1 MTTLQ
6 LLTFGGQS
14 KSHSKKMKN
23 QTLFPLYNKDEGTDT
38 PHPPP
43 QVSQDGGSSHV
54 TPLHARRIYIET
66 YGCQMNV
73 SDSELMAGILTQSGH
88 QTVPHLDDAD
98 VVLVNTCAIRE
109 NAETKVINRLKH
121 LNHRKRR
128 HPELIIGVCGCMAQ
142 HLRDRL
148 LDAAPYV
155 DLVMGPDAYRNLPV
169 ALDSLAGD
177 VKSHVSLTDRDPFV
191 GLRLDKNED
200 YADIA
205 PIRKEGIRAWLT
217 IQRGC
222 DKMCTFCIVPF
233 VRGRERSLPLKLLV
247 EDVEK
252 LVDQGFKEVVLL
264 GQTVN
269 SYHDDSADFGDLL
282 YAVGEVNGLE
292 RVRFTSPHPA
302 DATDS
307 MIDAMANS
315 PVVCKHLHLPL
326 QSGSTEVLERMRRTY
341 TAEEYRT
348 LVSKLRERVPDI
360 SLTTDIIVGFCGETD
375 DEFMETYQM
384 MTDIRYDSAFM
395 FKYSEREGTLAHKA
409 LPDDVPEV
417 VKGERLE
424 QIIELQENISANINK
439 SAIGDTVTVLVEGE
453 SRRDADRYH
462 GKTDGFKTTV
472 FPKTGSQIGD
482 IVNVRVHSTTAHTLI
497 GQIV

>member
-1 MTTLQ
+1 MQ
-6 LLTFGGQS
+6 
-14 KSHSKKMKN
+14 N
-23 QTLFPLYNKDEGTDT
+23 QTLFPLYNKDKPAGD
-38 PHPPP
+38 PL
-43 QVSQDGGSSHV
+43 QASQAEASSH
-54 TPLHARRIYIET
+54 TRRVYIET

-73 SDSELMAGILTQSGH
+73 SDSELMAGILTQNGH

-109 NAETKVINRLKH
+109 NAETKVINRLVQ

-128 HPELIIGVCGCMAQ
+128 QPDLIIGVCGCMAQ
-142 HLRDRL
+142 HLRDKL

-155 DLVMGPDAYRNLPV
+155 DLVMGPDAYRNLPM
-169 ALDSLAGD
+169 ALDSLARG
-177 VKSHVSLTDRDPFV
+177 VESHVSMTDRDPFV
-191 GLRLDKNED
+191 GLRLDKSED

-269 SYHDDSADFGDLL
+269 SYRDNGADFGDLL
-282 YAVGEVNGLE
+282 YAVGDVNGLE

-307 MIDAMANS
+307 MIDAMAS
-315 PVVCKHLHLPL
+315 SASVCKHLHLPL
-326 QSGSTEVLERMRRTY
+326 QSGSTQVLERMRRTY
-341 TAEEYRT
+341 TAEEYRN
-348 LVSKLRERVPDI
+348 LVSKLRERIPDI
-360 SLTTDIIVGFCGETD
+360 AITTDIIVGFCGETD

-384 MTDIRYDSAFM
+384 MADICYDSAFM

-409 LPDDVPEV
+409 FLDDVPET
-417 VKGERLE
+417 VKSERLK
-424 QIIELQENISANINK
+424 QIIELQENISAAINRDTV
-439 SAIGDTVTVLVEGE
+439 GDTVTVLIEGE
-453 SRRDADRYH
+453 SRRNADKYH
-462 GKTDGFKTTV
+462 GKTDGFKTAV
-472 FPKTGSQIGD
+472 FPKVPDTKIGD
-482 IVNVRVHSTTAHTLI
+482 MVNVRVDTTTAHTLI
-497 GQIV
+497 GLTV

>member
-1 MTTLQ
+1 
-6 LLTFGGQS
+6 
-14 KSHSKKMKN
+14 MKN
-23 QTLFPLYNKDEGTDT
+23 ETLFPLYHKGEQIDT

-43 QVSQDGGSSHV
+43 QKQQGGPQQ
-54 TPLHARRIYIET
+54 THARRVYIET

-88 QTVPHLDDAD
+88 QTVTHIDDAD

-128 HPELIIGVCGCMAQ
+128 QPELIIGVCGCMAQ

-169 ALDSLAGD
+169 ALDSLIGGVEA
-177 VKSHVSLTDRDPFV
+177 HVSLKDRDPFL

-269 SYHDDSADFGDLL
+269 SYRDNGSDFGDLL

-302 DATDS
+302 DATER
-307 MIDAMANS
+307 MIDAMASS
-315 PVVCKHLHLPL
+315 PTVCKHLHLPL
-326 QSGSTEVLERMRRTY
+326 QSGATPVLERMRRTY
-341 TAEEYRT
+341 TAEEYRD
-348 LVSKLRERVPDI
+348 LVTKLRERIPNI
-360 SLTTDIIVGFCGETD
+360 ALSTDIIVGFCGETEA
-375 DEFMETYQM
+375 EFRETYQM
-384 MTDIRYDSAFM
+384 MADIRYDSAFM

-409 LPDDVPEV
+409 LPDDVPEAE
-417 VKGERLE
+417 KGERLK
-424 QIIELQENISANINK
+424 QIIELQEQISAEINTT
-439 SAIGDTVTVLVEGE
+439 AVGETVAVLIEGE
-453 SRRDADRYH
+453 SRRETDKYY

-472 FPKTGSQIGD
+472 FPKADSQIGEV
-482 IVNVRVHSTTAHTLI
+482 VNVRIHSTTAHTLI

>member
-1 MTTLQ
+1 
-6 LLTFGGQS
+6 
-14 KSHSKKMKN
+14 MKD
-23 QTLFPLYNKDEGTDT
+23 QTLFPLYNKGEHVET
-38 PHPPP
+38 PQPP
-43 QVSQDGGSSHV
+43 SQKSQSVPHA
-54 TPLHARRIYIET
+54 HARHVYIET

-88 QTVPHLDDAD
+88 QTVTHIDDAD

-128 HPELIIGVCGCMAQ
+128 QPELIIGVCGCMAQ
-142 HLRDRL
+142 HLRDKL

-169 ALDSLAGD
+169 ALDSLIGGVEA
-177 VKSHVSLTDRDPFV
+177 HVSLKDRDPFL
-191 GLRLDKNED
+191 GLRLDKSED
-200 YADIA
+200 YADVA

-269 SYHDDSADFGDLL
+269 SYRDNGSDFGDLL
-282 YAVGEVNGLE
+282 YAVGEVNGLA
-292 RVRFTSPHPA
+292 RLRFTSPHPA
-302 DATDS
+302 DATES
-307 MIDAMANS
+307 MIDAMASS
-315 PVVCKHLHLPL
+315 PTVCKHLHLPL
-326 QSGSTEVLERMRRTY
+326 QSGSTPVLERMRRTY
-341 TAEEYRT
+341 TAEEYRD
-348 LVSKLRERVPDI
+348 LVSKLRERIPNI
-360 SLTTDIIVGFCGETD
+360 SLSTDIIVGFCGETD
-375 DEFMETYQM
+375 AEFRQTYQM
-384 MTDIRYDSAFM
+384 MADIRYDSAFM
-395 FKYSEREGTLAHKA
+395 FKYSERDGTLAHKA
-409 LPDDVPEV
+409 LPDDVPEAE
-417 VKGERLE
+417 KGERLK
-424 QIIELQENISANINK
+424 QIIELQEQISADINT
-439 SAIGDTVTVLVEGE
+439 AAVGDTVTVLVEGE
-453 SRRDADRYH
+453 SRREADKYH

-472 FPKTGSQIGD
+472 FPKADSGIGD
-482 IVNVRVHSTTAHTLI
+482 VVNVHIHSTTAHTLI

>member
-1 MTTLQ
+1 
-6 LLTFGGQS
+6 
-14 KSHSKKMKN
+14 
-23 QTLFPLYNKDEGTDT
+23 
-38 PHPPP
+38 
-43 QVSQDGGSSHV
+43 
-54 TPLHARRIYIET
+54 
-66 YGCQMNV
+66 MNV
-73 SDSELMAGILTQSGH
+73 SDSELMAGILTKSGH
-88 QTVPHLDDAD
+88 QTVPLLDDAD
-98 VVLVNTCAIRE
+98 VILVNTCAIRE
-109 NAETKVINRLKH
+109 NAETKVINRLTQ

-128 HPELIIGVCGCMAQ
+128 QPDLIIGVCGCMAQ

-155 DLVMGPDAYRNLPV
+155 DLVMGPDAYRDLPM
-169 ALDSLAGD
+169 ALDSLARG
-177 VKSHVSLTDRDPFV
+177 VESHVSMTDRDPFI
-191 GLRLDKNED
+191 GLRLDKSED

-247 EDVEK
+247 EDIEK

-269 SYHDDSADFGDLL
+269 SYRDDNADFGDLL

-292 RVRFTSPHPA
+292 RLRFTSPHPA

-315 PVVCKHLHLPL
+315 PAVCKHLHLPL

-341 TAEEYRT
+341 TAEEYRN
-348 LVSKLRERVPDI
+348 LVSKLRERIPDI
-360 SLTTDIIVGFCGETD
+360 AITTDVIVGFCGETEE
-375 DEFMETYQM
+375 EFKQTYEM
-384 MTDIRYDSAFM
+384 MADIRYDSAFM

-409 LPDDVPEV
+409 FPDDVPET
-417 VKGERLE
+417 VKGERLKH
-424 QIIELQENISANINK
+424 IIELQEKISAEINT
-439 SAIGDTVTVLVEGE
+439 AAVGDTVPVLVEGE
-453 SRRDADRYH
+453 SRRDADKYH
-462 GKTDGFKTTV
+462 GKTDGFKTAV
-472 FPKTGSQIGD
+472 FPKADSKIGE
-482 IVNVRVHSTTAHTLI
+482 IVNVRVDRTTAHTLI

>member
-1 MTTLQ
+1 
-6 LLTFGGQS
+6 
-14 KSHSKKMKN
+14 MKN
-23 QTLFPLYNKDEGTDT
+23 QMHFPLYNKNERADA
-38 PHPPP
+38 PHQPP
-43 QVSQDGGSSHV
+43 QESQAG
-54 TPLHARRIYIET
+54 TPAHARRVYIET

-73 SDSELMAGILTQSGH
+73 SDSELMAGILTQNGH

-98 VVLVNTCAIRE
+98 VILVNTCAIRE
-109 NAETKVINRLKH
+109 NAETKVINRLKQ
-121 LNHRKRR
+121 LNHHKRR

-169 ALDSLAGD
+169 ALDSLARG
-177 VKSHVSLTDRDPFV
+177 VESHVSLTDRDPFL
-191 GLRLDKNED
+191 GLRLDKSED

-269 SYHDDSADFGDLL
+269 SYHDNGTDFGDLL

-307 MIDAMANS
+307 MIDAMASS
-315 PVVCKHLHLPL
+315 PSVCNHLHLPL
-326 QSGSTEVLERMRRTY
+326 QSRGSTEVLERMRRTY
-341 TAEEYRT
+341 TALEDDIDHSSRNS
-348 LVSKLRERVPDI
+348 VIRERIPNI
-360 SLTTDIIVGFCGETD
+360 ALTTDIIVGFCGETP
-375 DEFMETYQM
+375 
-384 MTDIRYDSAFM
+384 
-395 FKYSEREGTLAHKA
+395 K
-409 LPDDVPEV
+409 
-417 VKGERLE
+417 
-424 QIIELQENISANINK
+424 K
-439 SAIGDTVTVLVEGE
+439 SLGRPT
-453 SRRDADRYH
+453 R
-462 GKTDGFKTTV
+462 
-472 FPKTGSQIGD
+472 
-482 IVNVRVHSTTAHTLI
+482 
-497 GQIV
+497 

>member
-1 MTTLQ
+1 
-6 LLTFGGQS
+6 
-14 KSHSKKMKN
+14 
-23 QTLFPLYNKDEGTDT
+23 
-38 PHPPP
+38 
-43 QVSQDGGSSHV
+43 
-54 TPLHARRIYIET
+54 
-66 YGCQMNV
+66 
-73 SDSELMAGILTQSGH
+73 MAGILTQSGH
-88 QTVPHLDDAD
+88 QTVTHIDDAD

-128 HPELIIGVCGCMAQ
+128 QPELIIGVCGCMAQ

-148 LDAAPYV
+148 LAAAPYV

-169 ALDSLAGD
+169 ALDSLTGGVEA
-177 VKSHVSLTDRDPFV
+177 HVSLKDRDPFL
-191 GLRLDKNED
+191 GLRLDKSED

-233 VRGRERSLPLKLLV
+233 VRGRERSLPLKRLV

-269 SYHDDSADFGDLL
+269 SYRDNGSDFGDLL
-282 YAVGEVNGLE
+282 YAIGEVNGLE
-292 RVRFTSPHPA
+292 RLRFTSPHPA
-302 DATDS
+302 DATER

-315 PVVCKHLHLPL
+315 PTVCKHLHLPL
-326 QSGSTEVLERMRRTY
+326 QSGATPVLERMRRTY
-341 TAEEYRT
+341 TAEEYRE
-348 LVSKLRERVPDI
+348 LVSKLRERIPNI
-360 SLTTDIIVGFCGETD
+360 ALSTDVIVGFCGETEA
-375 DEFMETYQM
+375 EFRQTYQM
-384 MTDIRYDSAFM
+384 MADIRYDSAFM

-417 VKGERLE
+417 EKGERLK
-424 QIIELQENISANINK
+424 QIIELQEQISAEINTTTV
-439 SAIGDTVTVLVEGE
+439 GDTVAVLVEGE
-453 SRRDADRYH
+453 SRREADKYY

-472 FPKTGSQIGD
+472 FPKADSEIGGV
-482 IVNVRVHSTTAHTLI
+482 VNVRIHNTTAHTLI

>member
-1 MTTLQ
+1 
-6 LLTFGGQS
+6 
-14 KSHSKKMKN
+14 MKN
-23 QTLFPLYNKDEGTDT
+23 QMLFPLYNKADRADT
-38 PHPPP
+38 PHPQKSQVVP
-43 QVSQDGGSSHV
+43 QQA
-54 TPLHARRIYIET
+54 HARRVYIET

-73 SDSELMAGILTQSGH
+73 SDSELMAGILTQNGH
-88 QTVPHLDDAD
+88 QTVTHIDDAD

-128 HPELIIGVCGCMAQ
+128 QPELIIGVCGCMAQ

-169 ALDSLAGD
+169 ALDSLTGGVEA
-177 VKSHVSLTDRDPFV
+177 HVSLKGRDPFL
-191 GLRLDKNED
+191 GLRLDKSED

-269 SYHDDSADFGDLL
+269 SYRDNGSDFGDLL

-302 DATDS
+302 DATAR
-307 MIDAMANS
+307 MIDAMASS
-315 PVVCKHLHLPL
+315 PTVCKHLHLPL
-326 QSGSTEVLERMRRTY
+326 QSGATPVLERMRRTY
-341 TAEEYRT
+341 TAEEYRD
-348 LVSKLRERVPDI
+348 LVTKLRERIPDI
-360 SLTTDIIVGFCGETD
+360 ALSTDVIVGFCGETEA
-375 DEFMETYQM
+375 EFMETYQM
-384 MTDIRYDSAFM
+384 MADIRYDSAFM
-395 FKYSEREGTLAHKA
+395 FKYSEREGTLAHKT
-409 LPDDVPEV
+409 LPDDVPEAE
-417 VKGERLE
+417 KGERLK
-424 QIIELQENISANINK
+424 QIIELQEQISAEINT
-439 SAIGDTVTVLVEGE
+439 AAVGDTVAVLVEGE
-453 SRRDADRYH
+453 SRRDTDKYY

-472 FPKTGSQIGD
+472 FPRADSEIGEV
-482 IVNVRVHSTTAHTLI
+482 VNVRIHSTTAHTLI
-497 GQIV
+497 GRMV

>member
-1 MTTLQ
+1 
-6 LLTFGGQS
+6 
-14 KSHSKKMKN
+14 MKT
-23 QTLFPLYNKDEGTDT
+23 QTLFPLYDKNERADTQASQTGT
-38 PHPPP
+38 
-43 QVSQDGGSSHV
+43 SA
-54 TPLHARRIYIET
+54 HARRVYIET

-73 SDSELMAGILTQSGH
+73 SDSELMAGILTKSGH

-109 NAETKVINRLKH
+109 NAETKVIHRLTQ

-128 HPELIIGVCGCMAQ
+128 QPDLVIGVCGCMAQ

-155 DLVMGPDAYRNLPV
+155 DLVMGPDAYRDLPI
-169 ALDSLAGD
+169 ALDSLARG
-177 VKSHVSLTDRDPFV
+177 VEAHVSMTDRDPFI
-191 GLRLDKNED
+191 GLRLDKSED

-233 VRGRERSLPLKLLV
+233 VRGRERSLPLKRLV

-269 SYHDDSADFGDLL
+269 SYRDNAVDFGDLL
-282 YAVGEVNGLE
+282 YAVGDVKGLE

-307 MIDAMANS
+307 MIGAMAHS
-315 PVVCKHLHLPL
+315 PSVCKHLHLPL

-341 TAEEYRT
+341 TAEEYRD
-348 LVSKLRERVPDI
+348 LVSKLRERIPNI
-360 SLTTDIIVGFCGETD
+360 AITTDIIVGFCGET
-375 DEFMETYQM
+375 EEAFMETYEM
-384 MTDIRYDSAFM
+384 MADIRYDSAFM
-395 FKYSEREGTLAHKA
+395 FKYSERAGTLAHKS
-409 LPDDVPEV
+409 LPDDVPET

-424 QIIELQENISANINK
+424 RIIKHQEQISAEIN
-439 SAIGDTVTVLVEGE
+439 AATVGDTVNVLVEGE
-453 SRRDADRYH
+453 SRRDADRYY

-472 FPKTGSQIGD
+472 FPKADSEIGS
-482 IVNVRVHSTTAHTLI
+482 IVNVRIENTTAHTLI
-497 GQIV
+497 GHIV

>member
-1 MTTLQ
+1 
-6 LLTFGGQS
+6 
-14 KSHSKKMKN
+14 MKD
-23 QTLFPLYNKDEGTDT
+23 QTLFPLYNKGEQVET
-38 PHPPP
+38 PQPP
-43 QVSQDGGSSHV
+43 QKSQSV
-54 TPLHARRIYIET
+54 LHAHSRRVYIET

-88 QTVPHLDDAD
+88 QTVTHIDDAD

-128 HPELIIGVCGCMAQ
+128 QPELIIGVCGCMAQ
-142 HLRDRL
+142 HLRDKL

-169 ALDSLAGD
+169 ALDSLIGGVEA
-177 VKSHVSLTDRDPFV
+177 HVPLKDRDPFL
-191 GLRLDKNED
+191 GLRLDKSED

-233 VRGRERSLPLKLLV
+233 VRGRERSLPLKRLV

-269 SYHDDSADFGDLL
+269 SYRDNGSDFGDLL
-282 YAVGEVNGLE
+282 YAVGEVNGLA

-302 DATDS
+302 DATER
-307 MIDAMANS
+307 MIDAMASS
-315 PVVCKHLHLPL
+315 PTVCKHLHLPL
-326 QSGSTEVLERMRRTY
+326 QSGSTPVLERMRRTY
-341 TAEEYRT
+341 TAEEYRD
-348 LVSKLRERVPDI
+348 LVSKLRERIPNI
-360 SLTTDIIVGFCGETD
+360 SLSTDIIVGFCGETD
-375 DEFMETYQM
+375 AEFRQTYQM
-384 MTDIRYDSAFM
+384 MADIRYDSAFM

-417 VKGERLE
+417 EKGERLK
-424 QIIELQENISANINK
+424 QIIELQEQISADINT
-439 SAIGDTVTVLVEGE
+439 AAVGDTVAVLVEGE
-453 SRRDADRYH
+453 SRREADKYH

-472 FPKTGSQIGD
+472 FPKADSGIGD
-482 IVNVRVHSTTAHTLI
+482 VVNVHIHSTTAHTLI

>member
-1 MTTLQ
+1 
-6 LLTFGGQS
+6 
-14 KSHSKKMKN
+14 MKN
-23 QTLFPLYNKDEGTDT
+23 DRLFPLYNKNEIADA

-43 QVSQDGGSSHV
+43 QVPKDTSTFRT
-54 TPLHARRIYIET
+54 TPTHARRVYIET

-73 SDSELMAGILTQSGH
+73 SDSELMAGILARSGH

-98 VVLVNTCAIRE
+98 VVLINTCAIRE

-121 LNHRKRR
+121 LNHRKHRD
-128 HPELIIGVCGCMAQ
+128 PELIIGVCGCMAQ

-148 LDAAPYV
+148 LEAAPYV
-155 DLVMGPDAYRNLPV
+155 DLVMGPDAYRNLPT
-169 ALDSLAGD
+169 ALDSLARE
-177 VKSHVSLTDRDPFV
+177 VESHVSLTDRDPFV

-233 VRGRERSLPLKLLV
+233 VRGRERSLPLKRLV

-269 SYHDDSADFGDLL
+269 SYRDNGADFGELL
-282 YAVGEVNGLE
+282 YTIGEVNGLE

-315 PVVCKHLHLPL
+315 PAVCKHLHLPL

-360 SLTTDIIVGFCGETD
+360 ALTTDIIVGFCGETD
-375 DEFMETYQM
+375 EEFMETYQM
-384 MTDIRYDSAFM
+384 MADIRYDSAFM

-409 LPDDVPEV
+409 LPDDVPET
-417 VKGERLE
+417 VKGERLKR
-424 QIIELQENISANINK
+424 IIELQENISADLNT
-439 SAIGDTVTVLVEGE
+439 AVVGDTVAVLVEGE
-453 SRRDADRYH
+453 SRRDADRYY

-472 FPKTGSQIGD
+472 FPKADSHIGD

-497 GQIV
+497 GQKV